1 MRREYGTGGLSKV
14 PKTRTRTLADGT
26 TVTTTYD
33 YWCASWSGKDDDGKR
48 IFIRGY
54 GTTPA
59 EARRRL
65 NSNLQTKLISGR
77 TARPI
82 RVATLSDYLTQWLE
96 VAGDQNET
104 SKHRNK
110 RNLEAHVLP
119 HLDKPINLI
128 TVADVQELFFKTLV
142 KRGVTESSRYNAFAS
157 LRALLNFAKRMELIE
172 KNPCAAVQVK
182 KPQPKVREADDL
194 WVNKR
199 LGISKG
205 MLKWLYQPDNPYH
218 DAYPRILLMFSGLR
232 RAELLGL
239 EWSCVKNIEKKG
251 KAYLVVRQQLMGPE
265 TGKGWHIQP
274 RTKTGEIRNVPLPE
288 IMRLALIAQ
297 RAKRRQATE
306 EWASDLIF
314 LTPKG
319 RWTDYNTHRNEWEEI
334 LSAYINK
341 SRSEPRKL
349 DESEYF
355 RPHVARRL
363 CTNLLS
369 EAGIPLEV
377 AKNILGHKN
386 IKMTE
391 YYNSR
396 TAAQGRSAANAID
409 SVLQW

>member
-1 MRREYGTGGLSKV
+1 MTTCYETCYEPAMRREYGTGGLSKV
-14 PKTRTRTLADGT
+14 PKTRTRTLADGS

-33 YWCASWSGKDDDGKR
+33 YWCASWSGKDDNGKR

-77 TARPI
+77 TARPV

-182 KPQPKVREADDL
+182 KPLPKVREADDHL
-194 WVNKR
+194 HHR
-199 LGISKG
+199 
-205 MLKWLYQPDNPYH
+205 
-218 DAYPRILLMFSGLR
+218 R
-232 RAELLGL
+232 RA
-239 EWSCVKNIEKKG
+239 
-251 KAYLVVRQQLMGPE
+251 VVP
-265 TGKGWHIQP
+265 
-274 RTKTGEIRNVPLPE
+274 VS
-288 IMRLALIAQ
+288 
-297 RAKRRQATE
+297 RQA
-306 EWASDLIF
+306 L
-314 LTPKG
+314 K
-319 RWTDYNTHRNEWEEI
+319 
-334 LSAYINK
+334 
-341 SRSEPRKL
+341 EPVTL
-349 DESEYF
+349 QI
-355 RPHVARRL
+355 VVVI
-363 CTNLLS
+363 T
-369 EAGIPLEV
+369 
-377 AKNILGHKN
+377 
-386 IKMTE
+386 
-391 YYNSR
+391 
-396 TAAQGRSAANAID
+396 GRSVRRVQIDQVRPRLRPTHITLNRAATLTLEHRTVPRLHAPHELFCKRHMKRGPPIVVTQTCHREHTTRLLTGSGKHERSD
-409 SVLQW
+409 GQVTL